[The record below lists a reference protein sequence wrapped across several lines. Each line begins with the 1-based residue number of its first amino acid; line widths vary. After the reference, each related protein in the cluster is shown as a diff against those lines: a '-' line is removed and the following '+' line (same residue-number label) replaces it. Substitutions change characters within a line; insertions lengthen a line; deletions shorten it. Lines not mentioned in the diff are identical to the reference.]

1 MTAELNS
8 IMSEKSGDSES
19 EAPDQ
24 RWQINDNC
32 VVKHGNNWVRAI
44 IEEMKPDSDR
54 CKVGHVDELQ
64 IWAVVFLCK
73 HTPEAEPLANIKFF
87 TFLCKR

>member
-19 EAPDQ
+19 EIPDH

-54 CKVGHVDELQ
+54 CKVCCIVSGSADMRRCL
-64 IWAVVFLCK
+64 
-73 HTPEAEPLANIKFF
+73 PM
-87 TFLCKR
+87 

>member
-1 MTAELNS
+1 MTAELNI
-8 IMSEKSGDSES
+8 IMSEKSGDSDNEI
-19 EAPDQ
+19 PDH

-54 CKVGHVDELQ
+54 CKVGHVYVLLTCADG
-64 IWAVVFLCK
+64 VLCK
-73 HTPEAEPLANIKFF
+73 HH
-87 TFLCKR
+87 

>member
-8 IMSEKSGDSES
+8 IMNEKSGDGES

-44 IEEMKPDSDR
+44 VEEMKPDSDR
-54 CKVGHVDELQ
+54 CKVGPVHVLLICAD
-64 IWAVVFLCK
+64 VSLCK
-73 HTPEAEPLANIKFF
+73 HH
-87 TFLCKR
+87 